1 MSGVDLTVYDFEF
14 AELVHLS
21 KSEDSRDLTL
31 VFRCPK
37 QPSLLGSLTR
47 VFRHTRY
54 AERDFRNLQLR
65 FSSVSN
71 VDENLISKGY
81 QLGRIEPQ
89 QWPDALVHAQFDVS
103 DVSPH
108 IDTEDGGRFHLE
120 VEGFYLD
127 FNYEHC
133 DAMEGAVIA
142 EKDDGRSARY

>member
-21 KSEDSRDLTL
+21 KSEGTGDLTL

-37 QPSLLGSLTR
+37 QPSLFGSLTR
-47 VFRHTRY
+47 VFRHSRY
-54 AERDFRNLQLR
+54 AERDFRDLQLS
-65 FSSVSN
+65 FTSVSN
-71 VDENLISKGY
+71 VDENLISKAN
-81 QLGRIEPQ
+81 QLGIIDPQ
-89 QWPDALVHAQFDVS
+89 QWPDALVHAQYDVLE
-103 DVSPH
+103 VSPH

-133 DAMEGAVIA
+133 AAMEGSVIA